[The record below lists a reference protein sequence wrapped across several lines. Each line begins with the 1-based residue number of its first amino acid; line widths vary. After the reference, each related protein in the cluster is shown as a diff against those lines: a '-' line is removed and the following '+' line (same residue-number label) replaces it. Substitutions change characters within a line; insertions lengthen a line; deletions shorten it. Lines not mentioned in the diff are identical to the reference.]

1 MYYKKSEIK
10 AYLRNWGFRPINYWS
25 HDWDRSKHPLL
36 WSNKDQTHYIII
48 DIENKL
54 WAEV

>member
-10 AYLRNWGFRPINYWS
+10 AYLKNWGFRPINYWS

-48 DIENKL
+48 DIGNKL